1 MELKK
6 IFNKSQRLFIELG
19 TSLLL
24 ELEDQE
30 INISCELVG
39 MLVGEYLIVHLTV
52 DQLPVSFDNMK
63 NKIAVKYL
71 CSGDVFGFTSQP
83 IHSIDVPDNL
93 LFLAYPNTVDSCNVR
108 ARERVECFLPVQV
121 VIGDSVMDATVVNMN
136 IDGCLA
142 IIDNYEGPVSLVEED
157 ITVQFPYA
165 GSNLLSVDGQIRSL
179 RKQSLKLSLG
189 IRFSEM
195 DNFSRSI
202 LGALIPA
209 MAL

>member
-24 ELEDQE
+24 EPEDRE
-30 INISCELVG
+30 INISCELIG
-39 MLVGEYLIVHLTV
+39 MLVGEYLIVRLAV
-52 DQLPVSFDNMK
+52 DQLPVDFADKDNR
-63 NKIAVKYL
+63 IDVKYL
-71 CSGDVFGFTSQP
+71 CSGDVFGFTSRP
-83 IHSIDVPDNL
+83 IHSIDVPDTL
-93 LFLAYPNTVDSCNVR
+93 LFLEYPETVDSCNVR
-108 ARERVECFLPVQV
+108 AKERVECFLPVQV
-121 VIGDSVMDATVVNMN
+121 VIGDSAMEATVVNIN
-136 IDGCLA
+136 IDGCLCV
-142 IIDNYEGPVSLVEED
+142 IDNYEGPVSLVEEE

-165 GSNLLSVDGQIRSL
+165 GSNLLSVSGQIRSI

-189 IRFSEM
+189 IHFAEM